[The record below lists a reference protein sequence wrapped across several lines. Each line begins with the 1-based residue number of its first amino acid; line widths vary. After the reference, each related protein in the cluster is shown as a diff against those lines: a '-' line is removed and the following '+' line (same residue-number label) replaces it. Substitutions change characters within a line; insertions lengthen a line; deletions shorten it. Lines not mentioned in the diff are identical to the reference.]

1 MLTFC
6 DIHVIIIKT
15 KIVYEN
21 FNELKSRG
29 ELDMRKKI
37 LAIALATTM
46 AFSTAV
52 VVVPANKNVA
62 VAEAAE
68 ETGAQTFDG
77 WWESHTYGDEI
88 TETEKTVKF
97 KAITDNDPTAINNWN
112 TPSFVI
118 YYGDKNEVQ
127 RPDDYIVEGYDE
139 VAVIRSD
146 LWSWS
151 AGGDISNPTAYAGTN
166 ELTFK
171 TENAPADWA
180 TWLAANKKGVDI
192 SYTTSIKDGVV
203 TVKVTNDGITGIATF
218 KYDESKGKK
227 LYISVTG
234 EKCTIGKF
242 PKSLITKAC
251 KDPFASNKS
260 NSSSSSKKKS
270 MSVKKVTAKAGTK
283 VVKGAV
289 SVAKAKVKVTV
300 GKDKAKTA
308 KVSGKNFTLK
318 VSSKLKKNTKITV
331 KVTKSGYKTVTK
343 TVKVK

>member
-1 MLTFC
+1 MKDFIFMLTFC
-6 DIHVIIIKT
+6 DIYVIIIKT

-52 VVVPANKNVA
+52 VAVPANKNVA
-62 VAEAAE
+62 EAAVGDA
-68 ETGAQTFDG
+68 TVKDLDIGDAFTAN
-77 WWESHTYGDEI
+77 TGDED
-88 TETEKTVKF
+88 VSGNFQLVYKF
-97 KAITDNDPTAINNWN
+97 TNKSVGTNNWDN
-112 TPSFVI
+112 
-118 YYGDKNEVQ
+118 
-127 RPDDYIVEGYDE
+127 YIVEIFDG
-139 VAVIRSD
+139 
-146 LWSWS
+146 
-151 AGGDISNPTAYAGTN
+151 AGQYISTRADNFGWFAGTWLDDGSTM
-166 ELTFK
+166 EWGDG
-171 TENAPADWA
+171 AADWN
-180 TWLAANKKGVDI
+180 TYLEVM
-192 SYTTSIKDGVV
+192 KDASVTV
-203 TVKVTNDGITGIATF
+203 TVKRVGSKITITNKIVSNADS
-218 KYDESKGKK
+218 SKSYKFVANCDVPNAADALK
-227 LYISVTG
+227 VHLTG
-234 EKCTIGKF
+234 EKVGL
-242 PKSLITKAC
+242 SGITTEYK
-251 KDPFASNKS
+251 KVSASSNS

-270 MSVKKVTAKAGTK
+270 MSVKKVTAKAGKK
-283 VVKGAV
+283 VVKGTV

>member
-1 MLTFC
+1 
-6 DIHVIIIKT
+6 
-15 KIVYEN
+15 
-21 FNELKSRG
+21 
-29 ELDMRKKI
+29 MRKRI

-52 VVVPANKNVA
+52 VAVPSYKNAA
-62 VAEAAE
+62 VAQAAEE

-77 WWESHTYGDEI
+77 WWTAHTLGDEI
-88 TETEKTVKF
+88 TETEKTVNF

-127 RPDDYIVEGYDE
+127 RPDDYVVDGYDE

-151 AGGDISNPTAYAGTN
+151 AGGDISNPEEYAGTN
-166 ELTFK
+166 ELTFT

-180 TWLAANKKGVDI
+180 AWLADNKKGVDV
-192 SYTTSIKDGVV
+192 SYTTSIKDGIV
-203 TVKVTNDGITGIATF
+203 TVKVINDGIIGTATF

-234 EKCTIGKF
+234 EKCTIAKF
-242 PKSLITKAC
+242 PKALITKAC
-251 KDPFASNKS
+251 DDPFEKS
-260 NSSSSSKKKS
+260 NDNTNTTTKKKS

-283 VVKGAV
+283 VVKGTV

-300 GKDKAKTA
+300 GKAKAKTA

-318 VSSKLKKNTKITV
+318 VSSALKKNTKITV

>member
-1 MLTFC
+1 
-6 DIHVIIIKT
+6 
-15 KIVYEN
+15 
-21 FNELKSRG
+21 
-29 ELDMRKKI
+29 MRKKI

-52 VVVPANKNVA
+52 VAVPANKNVA

-77 WWESHTYGDEI
+77 WWTAHTYGDEI
-88 TETEKTVKF
+88 TETEKTVNF
-97 KAITDNDPTAINNWN
+97 KTITDNDPTAINNWN

-151 AGGDISNPTAYAGTN
+151 AGGDITNPEGYAGTN
-166 ELTFK
+166 ELTFA
-171 TENAPADWA
+171 TENAPADDNAWA
-180 TWLAANKKGVDI
+180 AWLAANKKGVDV
-192 SYTTSIKDGVV
+192 SYTTSVKDGVV
-203 TVKVTNDGITGIATF
+203 TIKVTNNGITSTTTF
-218 KYDESKGKK
+218 KFDETKGKK
-227 LYISVTG
+227 LYLSVSG
-234 EKCTIGKF
+234 EKCTIAKY
-242 PKSLITKAC
+242 PKALITTPC
-251 KDPFASNKS
+251 DDPFKKS
-260 NSSSSSKKKS
+260 NDNTNTTKKKS

-283 VVKGAV
+283 VVKGTV
-289 SVAKAKVKVTV
+289 SVANAKVKVTV
-300 GKDKAKTA
+300 GKAKAKTA

-318 VSSKLKKNTKITV
+318 VSSALKKNTKITV

>member
-1 MLTFC
+1 
-6 DIHVIIIKT
+6 
-15 KIVYEN
+15 
-21 FNELKSRG
+21 
-29 ELDMRKKI
+29 MRKRI

-46 AFSTAV
+46 ALSTAV
-52 VVVPANKNVA
+52 IAVPSYKNVA
-62 VAEAAE
+62 VAQAAEE

-77 WWESHTYGDEI
+77 WWTAHTYGDEI
-88 TETEKTVKF
+88 TETEKTVNF
-97 KAITDNDPTAINNWN
+97 KAITDNDPTAINNWD

-127 RPDDYIVEGYDE
+127 IPDTYVVEGYDE

-151 AGGDISNPTAYAGTN
+151 AGGDITNPEGYAGTN
-166 ELTFK
+166 ELTFT

-180 TWLAANKKGVDI
+180 AWLSANKKGVDV
-192 SYTTSIKDGVV
+192 SYTTQIKDGVV
-203 TVKVTNDGITGIATF
+203 TVKVTNNGITGIATF

-251 KDPFASNKS
+251 DDPFEKTND
-260 NSSSSSKKKS
+260 NTNTTTKKS

-283 VVKGAV
+283 VVKGTV
-289 SVAKAKVKVTV
+289 SVANAKVKVTV
-300 GKDKAKTA
+300 GSAKAKAATV
-308 KVSGKNFTLK
+308 KGKNFTLN
-318 VSSKLKKNTKITV
+318 VSSALKKNTKITV